1 MIEPTL
7 TDYYEAR
14 SGDRAAA
21 AARRLAASRTPRQT
35 AVALA
40 ALDLALAEFREAQPE
55 SDWTPALTGSRRGVL
70 AIV

>member
-7 TDYYEAR
+7 IDYYEAR

-35 AVALA
+35 VVALA

-55 SDWTPALTGSRRGVL
+55 SDWTPALTNSRLEVL
-70 AIV
+70 AIA